1 MLHFERLTT
10 HIGAMVTGADLT
22 RPLDTQ
28 EVAEFEQALAQ
39 YGVLFFRDQQ
49 LTPSQQRDF
58 AAAFGPLHGH
68 PAYATVEGVP
78 EVTILEST
86 AEKPTLIE
94 QWHSDMTFRAEPP
107 LGTMLLARVIPETGG
122 DTQWASMTAAFEGL
136 SDAMQQRL
144 SSLTAVHDF
153 SYGFKESLTAPG
165 GRERLADALA
175 ANPPVHHPLVIRH
188 PVNGARAV
196 FVNSLFTTRI
206 EGMKP
211 RESRALLDFLF
222 SHVIEPEYV
231 CRFRWSP
238 GAMAFWDNRHT
249 QHKPVND
256 YFPAHRL
263 MHRITIQGS
272 RPQAAGVSGAR

>member
-10 HIGAMVTGADLT
+10 HIGAIVTGADLT
-22 RPLDTQ
+22 RPLSTQ
-28 EVAEFEQALAQ
+28 EVAEFEQALARH
-39 YGVLFFRDQQ
+39 GVLFLRDQT
-49 LTPSQQRDF
+49 LTPTQQRDF
-58 AAAFGPLHGH
+58 AAVFGPLHGH

-94 QWHSDMTFRAEPP
+94 KWHSDMTFLPEPP
-107 LGTMLLARVIPETGG
+107 LGTMLLARIIPETGG

-136 SDAMQQRL
+136 SDAMQSML

-153 SYGFKESLTAPG
+153 SHGFKESLAAPG

-175 ANPPVHHPLVIRH
+175 ANPPVRHPVVIRH
-188 PVNGARAV
+188 PVSRQRAL
-196 FVNSLFTTRI
+196 FVNSLFTTHI

-211 RESRALLDFLF
+211 RESEALLNFLF
-222 SHVIEPEYV
+222 SHVAEPEFV

-238 GAMAFWDNRHT
+238 GAIAFWDNRHT

-256 YFPAHRL
+256 YFPSHRL
-263 MHRITIQGS
+263 MHRITIHGS
-272 RPQAAGVSGAR
+272 RPEA

>member
-10 HIGAMVTGADLT
+10 HIGALVTGADLS
-22 RPLDTQ
+22 RPLSTQ
-28 EVAEFEQALAQ
+28 EVAEFEQALAHH
-39 YGVLFFRDQQ
+39 GVLFFRDQN
-49 LTPSQQRDF
+49 LTPAEQRDF

-86 AEKPTLIE
+86 AQQPTLIE

-107 LGTMLLARVIPETGG
+107 LGTMLLARIIPETGG
-122 DTQWASMTAAFEGL
+122 DTQWASMTAAYEGL
-136 SDAMQQRL
+136 SDAMQSLL

-153 SYGFKESLTAPG
+153 SHGFRESLAAPG
-165 GRERLADALA
+165 GRERLADAVA
-175 ANPPVHHPLVIRH
+175 ANPPVRH
-188 PVNGARAV
+188 PVVTRHPVSGARALY
-196 FVNSLFTTRI
+196 VNSLFTTHI
-206 EGMKP
+206 EGMKS

-238 GAMAFWDNRHT
+238 GAIAFWDNRHT

-272 RPQAAGVSGAR
+272 RPRA

>member
-1 MLHFERLTT
+1 VLHFERLTT
-10 HIGAMVTGADLT
+10 HIGALVTGADLT
-22 RPLDTQ
+22 RPLAPQ
-28 EVAEFEQALAQ
+28 AVAEFEQALACH
-39 YGVLFFRDQQ
+39 GVLFFRDQT
-49 LTPSQQRDF
+49 LTPAQQRDF

-68 PAYATVEGVP
+68 PAYATVESVP
-78 EVTILEST
+78 EVTILESS

-136 SDAMQQRL
+136 SDAMQSLL

-153 SYGFKESLTAPG
+153 SYGFKESLAAPG

-175 ANPPVHHPLVIRH
+175 ANPPVRHPVVIRH
-188 PVNGARAV
+188 PVSGARSLY
-196 FVNSLFTTRI
+196 VNRLFTTHI
-206 EGMKP
+206 QGMKP

-222 SHVIEPEYV
+222 DHVTEPEYV

-238 GAMAFWDNRHT
+238 GAIAFWDNRNT

-256 YFPAHRL
+256 YFPARRL

-272 RPQAAGVSGAR
+272 APKA

>member
-1 MLHFERLTT
+1 MLRFERLTP
-10 HIGAMVTGADLT
+10 HIGAIVSGADLS
-22 RPLDTQ
+22 RSLAAQ
-28 EVAEFEQALAQ
+28 EVAEFEQALAE
-39 YGVLFFRDQQ
+39 YGVLFFRDQN
-49 LTPSQQRDF
+49 LTPQQQRDF

-68 PAYATVEGVP
+68 PAYATVAGVP

-94 QWHSDMTFRAEPP
+94 QWHSDMTFRTEPP
-107 LGTMLLARVIPETGG
+107 LGTLLLARIIPETGG

-136 SDAMQQRL
+136 SDAMQSLL

-153 SYGFKESLTAPG
+153 SFGFKESLAAPG

-175 ANPPVHHPLVIRH
+175 AHPPVQHPVVTRH
-188 PVNGARAV
+188 PVSGARAL
-196 FVNSLFTTRI
+196 FVNSLFTTHI
-206 EGMKP
+206 VGMKP

-222 SHVIEPEYV
+222 SHVVEPEYV

-238 GAMAFWDNRHT
+238 GALAFWDNRHT

-263 MHRITIQGS
+263 MHRITIQGA
-272 RPQAAGVSGAR
+272 RPEV